1 MLSSSLVESSDLSNA
16 STSTTIGGT
25 LRIGLQSIKLRRLDG
40 VEEDDFKTW
49 AQCSVVR
56 SDTLVG
62 VDFWYNQDDNLS
74 KTSVR
79 AII

>member
-1 MLSSSLVESSDLSNA
+1 MC
-16 STSTTIGGT
+16 
-25 LRIGLQSIKLRRLDG
+25 LQSIKLRRLDG

-49 AQCSVVR
+49 AQCSIVR
-56 SDTLVG
+56 SDTLIG

-79 AII
+79 AMIYGIMDGTLRKRTTPSE